1 MIRETVVTTRAEDG
15 HIHIAPMGVREEGEY
30 LLLAPF
36 RPSRSLDNML
46 RDRCAVINYTDDV
59 RIIAGCLTGRWQ
71 WPLCP
76 ASIINGMRLKDTLA
90 HTEVLVEQVEDDEL
104 RPRLLCRPV
113 HEEQHAAFRGFNRA
127 QAAVLEAAVLV
138 SRLQMLPWKKIRSE
152 IEYLA
157 IAIDKTA
164 GPHEQQ
170 AWEWLMEA
178 ITQYRD
184 KRRDKALE

>member
-15 HIHIAPMGVREEGEY
+15 HIHIAPMGIREEGEH

-36 RPSRSLDNML
+36 RPSQSLDNML
-46 RDRCAVINYTDDV
+46 RERCAVINYTDDV

-76 ASIINGMRLKDTLA
+76 ANSIVGARLKDTLA
-90 HTEVLVEQVEDDEL
+90 HTEVLVERVEDDEL

-113 HEEQHAAFRGFNRA
+113 HQEQHAPFRGFNRA
-127 QAAVLEAAVLV
+127 QAAVLEAAILV
-138 SRLQMLPWKKIRSE
+138 SRLPMLPWQKIQPE
-152 IEYLA
+152 IEYLT
-157 IAIDKTA
+157 IAVEKTA
-164 GPHEQQ
+164 GPQERQ

-178 ITQYRD
+178 VTQYRE
-184 KRRDKALE
+184 KQGNEARV

>member
-15 HIHIAPMGVREEGEY
+15 HIHIAPMGIREEGEY

-76 ASIINGMRLKDTLA
+76 ASRIKGMRLKDTLA

-138 SRLQMLPWKKIRSE
+138 SRLQMLPWKKIQSE

-184 KRRDKALE
+184 KRRDKALV

>member
-76 ASIINGMRLKDTLA
+76 ASRINGMRLKDTLA

>member
-76 ASIINGMRLKDTLA
+76 ASRINGMHLKDTLA

-138 SRLQMLPWKKIRSE
+138 SRLKMLPWKKIRSE

-184 KRRDKALE
+184 KRRDKALV

>member
-76 ASIINGMRLKDTLA
+76 ASRINGMRLKDTLA

-138 SRLQMLPWKKIRSE
+138 SRLQMLPWKKIQSE

-184 KRRDKALE
+184 KRRDKALV

>member
-1 MIRETVVTTRAEDG
+1 MIRETVVTTRAGDG
-15 HIHIAPMGVREEGEY
+15 QIHIAPMGIREQGEY

-59 RIIAGCLTGRWQ
+59 RVIAGCLTGRWQ

-76 ASIINGMRLKDTLA
+76 ATSIAGARLKDALA
-90 HTEVLVEQVEDDEL
+90 HTEVLVERVEDDEL

-113 HEEQHAAFRGFNRA
+113 HQEQHAAFHGFNRA
-127 QAAVLEAAVLV
+127 QAAVLEAAILV
-138 SRLQMLPWKKIRSE
+138 SRLPMLPWQKIQSE
-152 IEYLA
+152 IDYLT
-157 IAIDKTA
+157 IAVQKTA

-170 AWEWLMEA
+170 AWQWLMEA
-178 ITQYRD
+178 VTQHRD
-184 KRRDKALE
+184 KQDKEARV

>member
-15 HIHIAPMGVREEGEY
+15 HIHIAPMGIREQGEY

-76 ASIINGMRLKDTLA
+76 ANSIAGARLQNTLA
-90 HTEVLVEQVEDDEL
+90 HTEVLVERVENDEL

-113 HEEQHAAFRGFNRA
+113 HEEQHAPFRGFNRA
-127 QAAVLEAAVLV
+127 QAAVLEAAILV
-138 SRLQMLPWKKIRSE
+138 SRLDMLPWQKIQSE
-152 IEYLA
+152 IEYLT
-157 IAIDKTA
+157 IAVDKTA
-164 GPHEQQ
+164 GPREQQ
-170 AWEWLMEA
+170 AWEWLMDAVTQHRNKQRNEA
-178 ITQYRD
+178 R
-184 KRRDKALE
+184 L

>member
-138 SRLQMLPWKKIRSE
+138 SRLQMLPWKKIQSE

-184 KRRDKALE
+184 KRRDKALV

>member
-1 MIRETVVTTRAEDG
+1 MIRETVVTTRAGDG
-15 HIHIAPMGVREEGEY
+15 QIHIAPMGIREQGEY

-59 RIIAGCLTGRWQ
+59 RVIAGCLTGRWQ

-76 ASIINGMRLKDTLA
+76 ATSIAGARLKDTLA
-90 HTEVLVEQVEDDEL
+90 HTEVLVERVEDDEL

-113 HEEQHAAFRGFNRA
+113 HQEQHAAFRGFNRA
-127 QAAVLEAAVLV
+127 QAAVLEAAILV
-138 SRLQMLPWKKIRSE
+138 SRLPMLPWQKIQSE
-152 IEYLA
+152 IDYLT
-157 IAIDKTA
+157 IAVQKTA

-170 AWEWLMEA
+170 AWQWLMEA
-178 ITQYRD
+178 VTQYRD
-184 KRRDKALE
+184 KQDKEARV

>member
-15 HIHIAPMGVREEGEY
+15 HIHIAPMGIREQGAY

-46 RDRCAVINYTDDV
+46 RERCAVINYTDDV

-76 ASIINGMRLKDTLA
+76 ADRIEGARLKDTLS

-113 HEEQHAAFRGFNRA
+113 HDEQHAPFRGFNRA
-127 QAAVLEAAVLV
+127 QAAVLEAAILV
-138 SRLQMLPWKKIRSE
+138 SRLHLLPREKIQSE
-152 IEYLA
+152 IDYLS
-157 IAIDKTA
+157 IAVDKTA
-164 GPHEQQ
+164 GLREQQ
-170 AWEWLMEA
+170 AWQWLMEA
-178 ITQYRD
+178 ITQYPE
-184 KRRDKALE
+184 KRAGEAPV

>member
-1 MIRETVVTTRAEDG
+1 MIRETVVTTRAGDG
-15 HIHIAPMGVREEGEY
+15 HIHIAPMGIREEGEY

-76 ASIINGMRLKDTLA
+76 ANRIAGARLQDTLA
-90 HTEVLVEQVEDDEL
+90 HTEVLVERVENDDL

-113 HEEQHAAFRGFNRA
+113 HEEQHAPFRGFNRA
-127 QAAVLEAAVLV
+127 QAAVLEAAILV
-138 SRLQMLPWKKIRSE
+138 SRLDMLPWQKIQSE
-152 IEYLA
+152 IEYLT

-164 GPHEQQ
+164 GPREQQ

-178 ITQYRD
+178 VTQYRN
-184 KRRDKALE
+184 KQRNEARL

>member
-1 MIRETVVTTRAEDG
+1 MIQETVVTTHCEDG
-15 HIHIAPMGVREEGEY
+15 HIHIAPMGIREDGEY

-46 RDRCAVINYTDDV
+46 RERCAVINYTDDV

-76 ASIINGMRLKDTLA
+76 ADRIAGARLKDTLA
-90 HTEVLVEQVEDDEL
+90 HSEVLVERVENDEL

-113 HEEQHAAFRGFNRA
+113 HEQQHAPFRGFNRA
-127 QAAVLEAAVLV
+127 QAAVLEAAILV
-138 SRLQMLPWKKIRSE
+138 SRLHRLPWQKIRSE
-152 IEYLA
+152 IDYLA
-157 IAIDKTA
+157 IAVEKTA

-170 AWEWLMEA
+170 AWQWLMEA
-178 ITQYRD
+178 VTEYRD
-184 KRRDKALE
+184 KQGNEARV

>member
-15 HIHIAPMGVREEGEY
+15 HIHIAPMGIREEGEH

-36 RPSRSLDNML
+36 RPSQSLDNML
-46 RDRCAVINYTDDV
+46 RERCAVINYTDDV

-76 ASIINGMRLKDTLA
+76 ANSIVGARLKDTLA
-90 HTEVLVEQVEDDEL
+90 HTEVLVERVEDDEL

-113 HEEQHAAFRGFNRA
+113 HQEQHAPFRGFNRA
-127 QAAVLEAAVLV
+127 QAAVLEAAILV
-138 SRLQMLPWKKIRSE
+138 SRLPMLPWQKIQSE
-152 IEYLA
+152 IEYLT
-157 IAIDKTA
+157 IAVEKTA
-164 GPHEQQ
+164 GPQERQ

-178 ITQYRD
+178 VTQYRE
-184 KRRDKALE
+184 KQGNEARV

>member
-15 HIHIAPMGVREEGEY
+15 HIHIAPMGVRQEGEY

-46 RDRCAVINYTDDV
+46 RERCAVINYTDDV
-59 RIIAGCLTGRWQ
+59 RVFAGCLTGRWQ
-71 WPLCP
+71 WPVCP
-76 ASIINGMRLKDTLA
+76 ATRIEGARLADTLA
-90 HTEVLVEQVEDDEL
+90 HTEVVVERVEDDEL

-113 HEEQHAAFRGFNRA
+113 HEAQHAAFRGFNRA

-138 SRLQMLPWKKIRSE
+138 SRLHMLPWEKIQSE
-152 IEYLA
+152 IDYLS
-157 IAIDKTA
+157 IAIEKTA
-164 GPHEQQ
+164 GAKERQ

-178 ITQYRD
+178 VTRHHEKQDTEER
-184 KRRDKALE
+184 A

>member
-15 HIHIAPMGVREEGEY
+15 HIHIAPMGIREQGEH

-36 RPSRSLDNML
+36 RPSQSLDNML
-46 RDRCAVINYTDDV
+46 RERCAVINYTDDV

-76 ASIINGMRLKDTLA
+76 ANSIVGARLKDTLA
-90 HTEVLVEQVEDDEL
+90 HTEVLVERVEDDEL

-113 HEEQHAAFRGFNRA
+113 HQEQHAPFRGFNRA
-127 QAAVLEAAVLV
+127 QAAVLEAAILV
-138 SRLQMLPWKKIRSE
+138 SRLPMLPWQKIQSE
-152 IEYLA
+152 IEYLT
-157 IAIDKTA
+157 IAVEKTA
-164 GPHEQQ
+164 GPQERQ

-178 ITQYRD
+178 VTQYRE
-184 KRRDKALE
+184 KQGNEARV

>member
-15 HIHIAPMGVREEGEY
+15 HIHIAPMGIREEGEH

-36 RPSRSLDNML
+36 RPSQSLDNML
-46 RDRCAVINYTDDV
+46 RERCAVINYTDDV

-76 ASIINGMRLKDTLA
+76 ANSIVGARLKDTLA
-90 HTEVLVEQVEDDEL
+90 HTEVLVERVEDDEL

-113 HEEQHAAFRGFNRA
+113 HEEQHTPFRGFNRA
-127 QAAVLEAAVLV
+127 QAAVLEAAILV
-138 SRLQMLPWKKIRSE
+138 SRLPMLPWQKIQSE
-152 IEYLA
+152 IEYLS
-157 IAIDKTA
+157 IAVEKTA
-164 GPHEQQ
+164 GPQERQ

-178 ITQYRD
+178 VTQYRE
-184 KRRDKALE
+184 KQGNEARV

>member
-15 HIHIAPMGVREEGEY
+15 HIHIAPMGIREEGEH

-36 RPSRSLDNML
+36 RPSQSLDNML
-46 RDRCAVINYTDDV
+46 RERCAVINYTDDV

-76 ASIINGMRLKDTLA
+76 ANSIVGARLKDTLA
-90 HTEVLVEQVEDDEL
+90 HTEVLVERVEDDEL

-113 HEEQHAAFRGFNRA
+113 HQEQHAPFRGFNRA
-127 QAAVLEAAVLV
+127 QAAVLEAAILV
-138 SRLQMLPWKKIRSE
+138 SRLPMLPWQKIQSE
-152 IEYLA
+152 IEYLT
-157 IAIDKTA
+157 IAVEKTA
-164 GPHEQQ
+164 GPQERQ

-178 ITQYRD
+178 VTQYRE
-184 KRRDKALE
+184 KQAGEARV

>member
-15 HIHIAPMGVREEGEY
+15 RVHIAPLGVRQEGNY
-30 LLLAPF
+30 LVLAPF

-46 RDRCAVINYTDDV
+46 RERCAVINYTDDV
-59 RIIAGCLTGRWQ
+59 RIFAGCLTGRWD
-71 WPLCP
+71 WPVCP
-76 ASIINGMRLKDTLA
+76 ASRIECARLVATLA
-90 HTEVLVEQVEDDEL
+90 HTEVVVERVEDDTL
-104 RPRLLCRPV
+104 RPRLLCRAV

-138 SRLQMLPWKKIRSE
+138 SRLHLLPWQKIQTE
-152 IEYLA
+152 LDYLR

-164 GPHEQQ
+164 GPQERQ

-178 ITQYRD
+178 VVQHRAKNNTEER
-184 KRRDKALE
+184 A